1 MSFIYNGQMLKLGEN
16 IKDTSS
22 PSPLPGEGRGEVVSF
37 TKTNKLITAVYMV
50 TDIIDK
56 EEPLRNK
63 LRTLGLEILSDPP
76 IARTVLAIGQL
87 MSFLDIASAVGI
99 ISEMNGNI
107 LKKEFL
113 KLEGAIKESTD
124 VKPSWLEGFLSELPL
139 LSEEG
144 NEGRSDPYPA
154 SPLSRGRGNHKGHTH
169 LGVQKGSTLLKA
181 IKDIHAPY
189 EAGSFRSGFDLL
201 KKERRYE
208 ITNFISKNGGSA
220 TITDIKNTKLNSLVS
235 SSEKT
240 LQRELL
246 SMIKDGV
253 LYKTGEKRWSRYFLK

>member
-99 ISEMNGNI
+99 ISEMNG
-107 LKKEFL
+107 
-113 KLEGAIKESTD
+113 T
-124 VKPSWLEGFLSELPL
+124 
-139 LSEEG
+139 
-144 NEGRSDPYPA
+144 
-154 SPLSRGRGNHKGHTH
+154 
-169 LGVQKGSTLLKA
+169 
-181 IKDIHAPY
+181 
-189 EAGSFRSGFDLL
+189 
-201 KKERRYE
+201 
-208 ITNFISKNGGSA
+208 
-220 TITDIKNTKLNSLVS
+220 
-235 SSEKT
+235 
-240 LQRELL
+240 
-246 SMIKDGV
+246 
-253 LYKTGEKRWSRYFLK
+253 